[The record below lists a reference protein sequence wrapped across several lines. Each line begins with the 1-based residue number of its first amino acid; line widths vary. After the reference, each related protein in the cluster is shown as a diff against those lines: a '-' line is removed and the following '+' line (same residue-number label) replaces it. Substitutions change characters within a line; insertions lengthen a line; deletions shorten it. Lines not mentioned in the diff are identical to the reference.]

1 MASRRIG
8 VGLAGRRDGGRHPP
22 KHRRNGNVDDPVAC
36 GRSFQPGLS
45 RNDHGQLS
53 LAMGRSGHPAR
64 EEKTMSNEQTDGK
77 AKEIG
82 GSIKEKAGKLTGN
95 DRMEAEGTGDRV
107 EGKTEKNI
115 GKAKDAV
122 KDQFS

>member
-1 MASRRIG
+1 
-8 VGLAGRRDGGRHPP
+8 
-22 KHRRNGNVDDPVAC
+22 
-36 GRSFQPGLS
+36 
-45 RNDHGQLS
+45 
-53 LAMGRSGHPAR
+53 
-64 EEKTMSNEQTDGK
+64 MSNDQTEGK